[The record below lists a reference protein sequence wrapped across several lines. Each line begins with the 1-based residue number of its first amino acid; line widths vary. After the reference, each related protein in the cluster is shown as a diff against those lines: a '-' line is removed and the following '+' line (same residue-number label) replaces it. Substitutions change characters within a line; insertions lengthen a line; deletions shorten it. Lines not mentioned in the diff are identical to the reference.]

1 MTKARQLETELD
13 LTTEKLGIATLQLEE
28 KEKQLAASELE
39 MNALNRSVGSC
50 MWYN

>member
-1 MTKARQLETELD
+1 MVTKSRQLETELD

-50 MWYN
+50 M